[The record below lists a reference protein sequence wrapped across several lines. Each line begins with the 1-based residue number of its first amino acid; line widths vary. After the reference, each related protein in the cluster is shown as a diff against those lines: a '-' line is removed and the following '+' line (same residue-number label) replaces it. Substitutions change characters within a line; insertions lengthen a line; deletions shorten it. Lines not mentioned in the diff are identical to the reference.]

1 MAEGVGQSMRG
12 KRAGCF
18 FTQVVVDLVDH
29 EAEAS
34 ESRRSPCRTGCV
46 YRSVPFPHHDR
57 A

>member
-1 MAEGVGQSMRG
+1 MAEVVGQSMRG

-29 EAEAS
+29 EAETS

-46 YRSVPFPHHDR
+46 YVPLRTVSAP
-57 A
+57 